1 MNSVIRALSC
11 ITLSLG
17 IAGCS
22 APVLADGT
30 QSPAAKLLPFG
41 GASTTEAPKLYGRD
55 GCVVSAALPGSVG
68 AANQQKV
75 VPGGGDG
82 TRTQII
88 ELNQQAVEQRDRMR
102 GELADYA
109 AALQQAQAR
118 IEQLEAD
125 LRSSS
130 GSMSMSTLERDRL
143 LQENLDLAGR
153 LATAQIRRLEA
164 EKALLEHLA
173 AQAEQAATQPG
184 SSTNAGTQAVVQVE
198 GRR

>member
-1 MNSVIRALSC
+1 MNPLTRALFC
-11 ITLSLG
+11 ITLSFG

-22 APVLADGT
+22 APALTDGT
-30 QSPAAKLLPFG
+30 ESPAAKLLPFG
-41 GASTTEAPKLYGRD
+41 GANSTEAPKLYGRD
-55 GCVVSAALPGSVG
+55 GGVVSAALPGSVG

-75 VPGGGDG
+75 VPGADGG

-88 ELNQQAVEQRDRMR
+88 ELYQQAVEQRDRMR

-118 IEQLEAD
+118 IEQLETE
-125 LRSSS
+125 LRTSS
-130 GSMSMSTLERDRL
+130 GSISMSTLERDRL

-173 AQAEQAATQPG
+173 VQAEQAATQP
-184 SSTNAGTQAVVQVE
+184 SSVSSASPQAVVQVE